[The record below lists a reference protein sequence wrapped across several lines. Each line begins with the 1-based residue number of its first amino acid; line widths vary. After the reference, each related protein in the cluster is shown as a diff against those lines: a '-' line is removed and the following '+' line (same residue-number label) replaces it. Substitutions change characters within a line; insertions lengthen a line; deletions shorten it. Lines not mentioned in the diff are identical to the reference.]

1 MNSLNQKILIV
12 DDIEDNRFTLE
23 RRLSRN
29 GYTAIS
35 QADCGKKALELVK
48 EESFD
53 LILLDLMMPDISGL
67 DVLKT
72 LKADPKN
79 RGIPVVM
86 VTAADEIETT
96 AECISN
102 GAEDY
107 ITKPINATL
116 LKARVTACL
125 EKKRFRD
132 SEEHYLSKVEAD
144 KKRTQSFLK
153 QILPE
158 KIAEELN
165 SSGLVRP
172 RKYEDIAIL
181 VCDLVGFT
189 AFCESNPP
197 ENVVENLQEIFEK
210 FESEIENFGLEKI
223 KTVGD
228 AILATGGL
236 TRSLENQ
243 VLSASKCAINLK
255 KIAIESDPNWAIHI
269 GIHSGPL
276 VAGLIGKKSFQFDVL
291 GGNVNTAFNIC
302 DRTEPNEILI
312 SNEAWMSVRSE
323 VEAQSKGLMKLK
335 SDNQIEVL
343 ELLGVNI

>member
-1 MNSLNQKILIV
+1 MNTSNQKILIV

-23 RRLSRN
+23 RRLSRS
-29 GYTAIS
+29 GYSSIS

-67 DVLKT
+67 EVLKI

-79 RGIPVVM
+79 RSIPVVM

-96 AECISN
+96 AECITN
-102 GAEDY
+102 GADDY

-116 LKARVTACL
+116 LKARVSACL

-132 SEEHYLSKVEAD
+132 SEENYLSKVEAD
-144 KKRTQSFLK
+144 KKRTQTLLK
-153 QILPE
+153 QVLPE
-158 KIAEELN
+158 KVAEELN

-197 ENVVENLQEIFEK
+197 EKVVDNLQEIFEK
-210 FESEIENFGLEKI
+210 FENEIENSGLEKI

-236 TRSLENQ
+236 TRSLENPIQ
-243 VLSASKCAINLK
+243 SAAKCALNLK
-255 KIAIESDPNWAIHI
+255 KIALETEPNWAIHI
-269 GIHSGPL
+269 GIHFGPI

-291 GGNVNTAFNIC
+291 GGNVNTAFNLC
-302 DRTEPNEILI
+302 DSTEPNEIIL
-312 SNEAWMSVRSE
+312 SNDAWMSARGDLE
-323 VEAQSKGLMKLK
+323 VKSKGLMKLK
-335 SDNQIEVL
+335 STNEIEVL
-343 ELLGVNI
+343 ELLSCN

>member
-1 MNSLNQKILIV
+1 MRNKSIGV
-12 DDIEDNRFTLE
+12 SE
-23 RRLSRN
+23 REN
-29 GYTAIS
+29 
-35 QADCGKKALELVK
+35 
-48 EESFD
+48 FD
-53 LILLDLMMPDISGL
+53 LILLDLMMPDIRGL
-67 DVLKT
+67 DVLKK

-116 LKARVTACL
+116 LKARVSACL

-144 KKRTQSFLK
+144 KKRTQTFLK

-189 AFCESNPP
+189 AFCDPIHQKMLSK
-197 ENVVENLQEIFEK
+197 IFKK
-210 FESEIENFGLEKI
+210 FLK
-223 KTVGD
+223 
-228 AILATGGL
+228 
-236 TRSLENQ
+236 SLK
-243 VLSASKCAINLK
+243 V
-255 KIAIESDPNWAIHI
+255 
-269 GIHSGPL
+269 
-276 VAGLIGKKSFQFDVL
+276 
-291 GGNVNTAFNIC
+291 
-302 DRTEPNEILI
+302 
-312 SNEAWMSVRSE
+312 
-323 VEAQSKGLMKLK
+323 KLK
-335 SDNQIEVL
+335 NLD
-343 ELLGVNI
+343 